1 MENFPLKVLIFLNQ
15 PFDLWKARNI
25 IIGSIYERFLCSE
38 LILPN
43 WATLDDQKKF
53 IEYMKPKFGIT

>member
-25 IIGSIYERFLCSE
+25 IIGSIYERFLCLG